1 MSQIDEFFLIEKYF
15 KNIGSKFLSKK
26 NFILGSGDDSAVYKS
41 KNNLCY
47 SVDQNYE
54 KIHFPKYLP
63 PEFIA
68 TRSVLRSFS
77 DISAMGARPLWFSVA
92 LACDF
97 DEKFIKDFSRGLNK
111 VSNLLSVPLIGGDLI
126 KTHQK
131 SVTVSV
137 SGETK
142 KNNHLSRSGAKHN
155 QNIYLTGELGL
166 ARKGLEEIN
175 KNFNKN
181 FNKNIYRKK
190 NVKRFIF
197 PHLRLEISN
206 NISQFASSCID
217 VSDGFIADLEKI
229 LIPSNQGALI
239 DLDEIP
245 RVDKSSLED
254 FTFGDDLE
262 LIFTADKK
270 YHKKII
276 KLSNNAGI
284 NINLIGQT
292 KKNSEI
298 KYILNND
305 EVQFPRKKGWN
316 HGEK

>member
-1 MSQIDEFFLIEKYF
+1 MLQVDEFFLIEKYF
-15 KNIGSKFLSKK
+15 QNIGSKFLSKK
-26 NFILGSGDDSAVYKS
+26 NFILGSGDDSAVFKS
-41 KNNLCY
+41 TNNLCY

-54 KIHFPKYLP
+54 GIHFPKSLP
-63 PEFIA
+63 AEFIA

-92 LACDF
+92 LACDL
-97 DEKFIKDFSRGLNK
+97 DEKFINDFSRGLNK
-111 VSNLLSVPLIGGDLI
+111 VSNLLRVPLIGGDLI
-126 KTHQK
+126 KTSQK

-142 KNNHLSRSGAKHN
+142 KNSHLSRSGAKHN

-166 ARKGLEEIN
+166 ARKGLEEIK
-175 KNFNKN
+175 KNC
-181 FNKNIYRKK
+181 NKNIYRKK

-197 PHLRLEISN
+197 PELRLEISN
-206 NISQFASSCID
+206 SISQFASSCID

-229 LIPSNQGALI
+229 LIPSNQGAVI

-245 RVDKSSLED
+245 RIDKSSLED

-270 YHKKII
+270 YHKKIM
-276 KLSNNAGI
+276 KLSDDSRI
-284 NINLIGQT
+284 NISLLGQT
-292 KKNSEI
+292 KKNSGI
-298 KYILNND
+298 KYLLNSD
-305 EVQFPRKKGWN
+305 EVLFPRKKGWN
-316 HGEK
+316 HGKK

>member
-1 MSQIDEFFLIEKYF
+1 MSQVDEFFLIEKYF

-26 NFILGSGDDSAVYKS
+26 NFTLGSGDDSAVFKS
-41 KNNLCY
+41 TNNLCY

-54 KIHFPKYLP
+54 GIHFPKSLP
-63 PEFIA
+63 AEFIA

-92 LACDF
+92 LACDL
-97 DEKFIKDFSRGLNK
+97 DEKFINDFSRGLNK
-111 VSNLLSVPLIGGDLI
+111 VSNLLRVPLIGGDLI
-126 KTHQK
+126 KTSQK

-142 KNNHLSRSGAKHN
+142 KNSHLSRSGAKHN

-166 ARKGLEEIN
+166 ARNGLEEIK
-175 KNFNKN
+175 KNC
-181 FNKNIYRKK
+181 NKNIYRKK

-197 PHLRLEISN
+197 PELRLEISN
-206 NISQFASSCID
+206 SISQFASSCID

-229 LIPSNQGALI
+229 LIPSNQGAVI
-239 DLDEIP
+239 NLDKIP
-245 RVDKSSLED
+245 RIDKSSLED

-270 YHKKII
+270 YHKKIM
-276 KLSNNAGI
+276 KLSDDSRI
-284 NINLIGQT
+284 NISLLGQT
-292 KKNSEI
+292 KKNSGI
-298 KYILNND
+298 KYLLNSD
-305 EVQFPRKKGWN
+305 EVLFPRKKGWN
-316 HGEK
+316 HGKK

>member
-26 NFILGSGDDSAVYKS
+26 NFILGSGDDSAVFKS
-41 KNNLCY
+41 TNNLCY

-54 KIHFPKYLP
+54 GIHFPKSLP
-63 PEFIA
+63 AEFIA

-92 LACDF
+92 LACDL
-97 DEKFIKDFSRGLNK
+97 DEKFIDDFSRGLNK
-111 VSNLLSVPLIGGDLI
+111 VSNLLRVPLIGGDLI
-126 KTHQK
+126 KTSQK

-142 KNNHLSRSGAKHN
+142 KNCHLSRSGAKQN

-166 ARKGLEEIN
+166 ARKGLEEIKEN
-175 KNFNKN
+175 C
-181 FNKNIYRKK
+181 NKNIYRKK

-197 PHLRLEISN
+197 PELRLEISN
-206 NISQFASSCID
+206 SISQFASSCID
-217 VSDGFIADLEKI
+217 VSDGFLADLEKI
-229 LIPSNQGALI
+229 LIPSNQGAVI

-245 RVDKSSLED
+245 RIDKSSLED

-270 YHKKII
+270 YHKKIM
-276 KLSNNAGI
+276 KLSDDSRI
-284 NINLIGQT
+284 NISLLGQT
-292 KKNSEI
+292 KKNSGI
-298 KYILNND
+298 KYLLNSD
-305 EVQFPRKKGWN
+305 EVLFPRKKGWN
-316 HGEK
+316 HGKK

>member
-1 MSQIDEFFLIEKYF
+1 MSQVDEFFLIEKYF
-15 KNIGSKFLSKK
+15 QNIGSKFLSKK
-26 NFILGSGDDSAVYKS
+26 NFILGSGDDSAVFKS
-41 KNNLCY
+41 TNNLCY

-54 KIHFPKYLP
+54 GIHFPKSLP
-63 PEFIA
+63 AEFIA

-92 LACDF
+92 LACDL
-97 DEKFIKDFSRGLNK
+97 DEKFINDFSRGLNK
-111 VSNLLSVPLIGGDLI
+111 VSNLLRVPLIGGDLI
-126 KTHQK
+126 KTSQK

-142 KNNHLSRSGAKHN
+142 KNSHLSRSGAKHN

-166 ARKGLEEIN
+166 ARKGLEEIKQN
-175 KNFNKN
+175 C
-181 FNKNIYRKK
+181 NKNIYRKK

-197 PHLRLEISN
+197 PELRLEISN
-206 NISQFASSCID
+206 SISQFASSCID

-229 LIPSNQGALI
+229 LIPSNQGAVI

-245 RVDKSSLED
+245 RIDKSSLED

-270 YHKKII
+270 YHKKIM
-276 KLSNNAGI
+276 KLSDDSRI
-284 NINLIGQT
+284 NISLLGQT
-292 KKNSEI
+292 KKNSGI
-298 KYILNND
+298 KYLLNSD
-305 EVQFPRKKGWN
+305 EVLFPRKKGWN
-316 HGEK
+316 HGKK

>member
-26 NFILGSGDDSAVYKS
+26 NFILGSGDDSAVFKS
-41 KNNLCY
+41 TNNLCY

-54 KIHFPKYLP
+54 GIHFPKSLP

-92 LACDF
+92 LACDL
-97 DEKFIKDFSRGLNK
+97 DEKFIDDFSRGLNK
-111 VSNLLSVPLIGGDLI
+111 VSNLLRVPLIGGDLI
-126 KTHQK
+126 KTSQK

-137 SGETK
+137 TGETK
-142 KNNHLSRSGAKHN
+142 RNSHLSRSGAKHN

-166 ARKGLEEIN
+166 ARNGLEEIK
-175 KNFNKN
+175 KNCS
-181 FNKNIYRKK
+181 KNIYRKK

-197 PHLRLEISN
+197 PKLRLEISN
-206 NISQFASSCID
+206 SISQFASSCID

-229 LIPSNQGALI
+229 LIPSNQGAVI
-239 DLDEIP
+239 NLDKVP
-245 RVDKSSLED
+245 RIDKSSLED
-254 FTFGDDLE
+254 FIFGDDLE

-270 YHKKII
+270 YHKKIM
-276 KLSNNAGI
+276 KLSDNSRI
-284 NINLIGQT
+284 NISLLGQT
-292 KKNSEI
+292 KKNSGI
-298 KYILNND
+298 KYLLNND
-305 EVQFPRKKGWN
+305 EVRFPREKGWN
-316 HGEK
+316 HGKK

>member
-1 MSQIDEFFLIEKYF
+1 MSQVDEFFLIEKYF
-15 KNIGSKFLSKK
+15 QNIGSKFLSKK
-26 NFILGSGDDSAVYKS
+26 NFILGSGDDSAVFKS
-41 KNNLCY
+41 TNNLCY

-54 KIHFPKYLP
+54 GIHFPKSLP
-63 PEFIA
+63 AEFIA

-92 LACDF
+92 LACDL
-97 DEKFIKDFSRGLNK
+97 DEKFINDFSRGLNK
-111 VSNLLSVPLIGGDLI
+111 VSNLLRVPLIGGDLI
-126 KTHQK
+126 KTSQK

-142 KNNHLSRSGAKHN
+142 KNSHLSRSGAKHN

-166 ARKGLEEIN
+166 ARKGLEEIK
-175 KNFNKN
+175 KNC
-181 FNKNIYRKK
+181 NKNIYRKK

-197 PHLRLEISN
+197 PELRLEISN
-206 NISQFASSCID
+206 SISQFASSCID

-229 LIPSNQGALI
+229 LIPSNQGAVI

-245 RVDKSSLED
+245 RIDKSSLED

-270 YHKKII
+270 YHKKIM
-276 KLSNNAGI
+276 KLSDDSRI
-284 NINLIGQT
+284 NISLLGQT
-292 KKNSEI
+292 KKNSGI
-298 KYILNND
+298 KYLLNSD
-305 EVQFPRKKGWN
+305 EVLFPRQKGWN
-316 HGEK
+316 HGKK

>member
-1 MSQIDEFFLIEKYF
+1 MSQVDEFFLIEKYF
-15 KNIGSKFLSKK
+15 KDIGSKFLSKK
-26 NFILGSGDDSAVYKS
+26 NFILGSGDDSAVFKS
-41 KNNLCY
+41 VNNICY

-54 KIHFPKYLP
+54 GIHFPKSLP

-77 DISAMGARPLWFSVA
+77 DISAMGAKPLWFSVA
-92 LACDF
+92 LACDL
-97 DEKFIKDFSRGLNK
+97 DEKFINDFSRGLNK

-166 ARKGLEEIN
+166 ARKGLEEIK
-175 KNFNKN
+175 KNFNK
-181 FNKNIYRKK
+181 KIYRKK
-190 NVKRFIF
+190 NIKRFIF
-197 PHLRLEISN
+197 PQLRFEISN
-206 NISQFASSCID
+206 SISKFASSCID

-229 LIPSNQGALI
+229 LIPSKQGAVI

-245 RVDKSSLED
+245 RADKLSLED

-270 YHKKII
+270 HHKKII
-276 KLSNNAGI
+276 KLSDNSGT
-284 NINLIGQT
+284 NINLIGHT
-292 KKNSEI
+292 RKNSEI
-298 KYILNND
+298 KYILNNN
-305 EVQFPRKKGWN
+305 EVKFPRKKGWN

>member
-15 KNIGSKFLSKK
+15 QNIGSKFLSKK
-26 NFILGSGDDSAVYKS
+26 NFILGSGDDSAVFKS
-41 KNNLCY
+41 TNNLCY

-54 KIHFPKYLP
+54 GIHFPKSLP

-97 DEKFIKDFSRGLNK
+97 DEKFINDFSRGLNK
-111 VSNLLSVPLIGGDLI
+111 VSNSLRVPLIGGDLV
-126 KTHQK
+126 KTSQK
-131 SVTVSV
+131 SVTVSA

-142 KNNHLSRSGAKHN
+142 KNSHLSRSGAKHN

-166 ARKGLEEIN
+166 ARKGLEEIK
-175 KNFNKN
+175 KNC
-181 FNKNIYRKK
+181 NKNIYRKK

-197 PHLRLEISN
+197 PKLRLEISN
-206 NISQFASSCID
+206 SISQFASSCID

-229 LIPSNQGALI
+229 LIPSNQGAI
-239 DLDEIP
+239 INLDKIP
-245 RVDKSSLED
+245 RLDKSSLED

-270 YHKKII
+270 YHKKIM
-276 KLSNNAGI
+276 KLSDNSRI
-284 NINLIGQT
+284 NISLLGQT
-292 KKNSEI
+292 KKNSGI
-298 KYILNND
+298 KYLLNND
-305 EVQFPRKKGWN
+305 EVLFPREKGWN
-316 HGEK
+316 HGKK

>member
-26 NFILGSGDDSAVYKS
+26 NFILGPGDDSAVFKS
-41 KNNLCY
+41 TNNLCY

-54 KIHFPKYLP
+54 GIHFPKSLP

-92 LACDF
+92 LACDL
-97 DEKFIKDFSRGLNK
+97 DEKFIDDFSRGLNK
-111 VSNLLSVPLIGGDLI
+111 VSNLLRVPLIGGDLI
-126 KTHQK
+126 KTSQT

-142 KNNHLSRSGAKHN
+142 KNSHLSRSGAKQN

-166 ARKGLEEIN
+166 ARKGLEEIKEN
-175 KNFNKN
+175 C
-181 FNKNIYRKK
+181 NKNIFRKK

-197 PHLRLEISN
+197 PKLRLEISN
-206 NISQFASSCID
+206 SISQFATSCID

-229 LIPSNQGALI
+229 LIPSNQGAVI
-239 DLDEIP
+239 NLDKIP
-245 RVDKSSLED
+245 RIDNSSLDD

-270 YHKKII
+270 YHKKIT
-276 KLSNNAGI
+276 KLSDNSGI
-284 NINLIGQT
+284 NISLLGQT
-292 KKNSEI
+292 KKNSRI
-298 KYILNND
+298 KYLLNND
-305 EVQFPRKKGWN
+305 EVLFPRKKGWN
-316 HGEK
+316 HGKK

>member
-1 MSQIDEFFLIEKYF
+1 
-15 KNIGSKFLSKK
+15 
-26 NFILGSGDDSAVYKS
+26 
-41 KNNLCY
+41 NNLCY

-54 KIHFPKYLP
+54 GIHFPKSLP

-97 DEKFIKDFSRGLNK
+97 DEKFINDFSRGLNK
-111 VSNLLSVPLIGGDLI
+111 VSNSLRVPLIGGDLV
-126 KTHQK
+126 KTSQK

-142 KNNHLSRSGAKHN
+142 KNSHLSRSGAKHN

-166 ARKGLEEIN
+166 ARKGLEEIKEN
-175 KNFNKN
+175 C
-181 FNKNIYRKK
+181 NKNIYSKK

-197 PHLRLEISN
+197 PKLRLEISN
-206 NISQFASSCID
+206 SISQFASSCID

-229 LIPSNQGALI
+229 LIPSNQGAVINLNR
-239 DLDEIP
+239 IP
-245 RVDKSSLED
+245 RIDKSSLED

-262 LIFTADKK
+262 LIFSADKK
-270 YHKKII
+270 YHKKIM
-276 KLSNNAGI
+276 KLSDNSGI
-284 NINLIGQT
+284 NISLLGQT
-292 KKNSEI
+292 KKDSGI
-298 KYILNND
+298 KYLLNND
-305 EVQFPRKKGWN
+305 EVLFPREKGWN
-316 HGEK
+316 HGKK

>member
-1 MSQIDEFFLIEKYF
+1 MLQVDEFFLIEKYF
-15 KNIGSKFLSKK
+15 QNIGSKFLSKK
-26 NFILGSGDDSAVYKS
+26 NFILGSGDDSAVFKS

-54 KIHFPKYLP
+54 GIHFPKSLP
-63 PEFIA
+63 AEFIA

-92 LACDF
+92 LACDL
-97 DEKFIKDFSRGLNK
+97 DEKFINDFSRGLNK
-111 VSNLLSVPLIGGDLI
+111 VSNLLRVPLIGGDLI
-126 KTHQK
+126 KTSQK

-142 KNNHLSRSGAKHN
+142 KNSHLSRSGAKHN

-166 ARKGLEEIN
+166 ARKGLEEIK
-175 KNFNKN
+175 KNC
-181 FNKNIYRKK
+181 NKNIYRKK

-197 PHLRLEISN
+197 PELRLEISN
-206 NISQFASSCID
+206 SISQFASSCID

-229 LIPSNQGALI
+229 LIPSNQGAVI
-239 DLDEIP
+239 NLDKIP
-245 RVDKSSLED
+245 RIDNSSLDD

-270 YHKKII
+270 YHKKIM
-276 KLSNNAGI
+276 KLSDDSRI
-284 NINLIGQT
+284 NISLLGQT
-292 KKNSEI
+292 KKNSGI
-298 KYILNND
+298 KYLLNSD
-305 EVQFPRKKGWN
+305 EVLFPRKKGWN
-316 HGEK
+316 HGKK

>member
-26 NFILGSGDDSAVYKS
+26 NFILGSGDDSAVFKS
-41 KNNLCY
+41 TNNLCY

-54 KIHFPKYLP
+54 GIHFPKSLP

-97 DEKFIKDFSRGLNK
+97 DEKFINDFSRGLNK
-111 VSNLLSVPLIGGDLI
+111 VSNLLRVPLIGGDLI
-126 KTHQK
+126 KTSQK

-142 KNNHLSRSGAKHN
+142 KNSHLSRSGAKHN

-166 ARKGLEEIN
+166 ARKGLEEIKEN
-175 KNFNKN
+175 C
-181 FNKNIYRKK
+181 NKNIYRKK

-197 PHLRLEISN
+197 PRLRLEISN
-206 NISQFASSCID
+206 SISQFASSCID

-229 LIPSNQGALI
+229 LIPSNQGAVI
-239 DLDEIP
+239 NLDKIP
-245 RVDKSSLED
+245 RIDKSSLED
-254 FTFGDDLE
+254 FIFGDDLE

-270 YHKKII
+270 YHKKIM
-276 KLSNNAGI
+276 KLSDNSGI
-284 NINLIGQT
+284 KISLLGQT
-292 KKNSEI
+292 KKNSQI
-298 KYILNND
+298 KYLLNND
-305 EVQFPRKKGWN
+305 EELFPRKKGWN
-316 HGEK
+316 HGKK

>member
-1 MSQIDEFFLIEKYF
+1 MSQVDEFFLIDKYF

-26 NFILGSGDDSAVYKS
+26 NFILGSGDDSAVFKS
-41 KNNLCY
+41 TNNLCY

-54 KIHFPKYLP
+54 GIHFPKSLP

-92 LACDF
+92 LACDL
-97 DEKFIKDFSRGLNK
+97 DEKFVKEFSRGLIK

-126 KTHQK
+126 KTNKK

-142 KNNHLSRSGAKHN
+142 KNSHLSRSGAKHN

-166 ARKGLEEIN
+166 ARKGLEEIKEN
-175 KNFNKN
+175 C
-181 FNKNIYRKK
+181 NKNIYRKK

-197 PHLRLEISN
+197 PKLRLEISN
-206 NISQFASSCID
+206 SISQFATSCID

-229 LIPSNQGALI
+229 LIPSNQGAVI
-239 DLDEIP
+239 NLDKIP
-245 RVDKSSLED
+245 RIDNSSLED

-270 YHKKII
+270 YHKKIM
-276 KLSNNAGI
+276 KLSDNSGI
-284 NINLIGQT
+284 NISLLGQT
-292 KKNSEI
+292 KKNSGI
-298 KYILNND
+298 KYLLNND
-305 EVQFPRKKGWN
+305 EVLFPRKKGWN
-316 HGEK
+316 HGKK